1 MTNPPRTY
9 SPEELSVRYARYAET
24 YGFTGH
30 EHYTGLK
37 VINMNGRLYDFS
49 SKIKTIFKLQK
60 TRQTPRLL
68 CETYAKKHYFLT
80 SISFNR

>member
-1 MTNPPRTY
+1 MTPTRTY
-9 SPEELSVRYARYAET
+9 GPEELSVRYARYAET

-60 TRQTPRLL
+60 TRHAPRLL

-80 SISFNR
+80 SISFNK